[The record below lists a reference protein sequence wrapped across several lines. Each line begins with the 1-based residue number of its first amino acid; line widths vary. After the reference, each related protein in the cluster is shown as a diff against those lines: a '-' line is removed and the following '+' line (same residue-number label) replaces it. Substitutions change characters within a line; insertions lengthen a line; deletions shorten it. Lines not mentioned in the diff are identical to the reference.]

1 METVDSREQ
10 RSRRSCDICGSSH
23 GREREERGYS
33 DNLSRRI
40 ASDRDTVKNR
50 RGAGGRDAGRGDCKC
65 IVVYSGSG
73 GERGREERLLKL
85 SWDADSLW

>member
-10 RSRRSCDICGSSH
+10 RSRRNCEVCGSSR
-23 GREREERGYS
+23 GREREERGYNDS
-33 DNLSRRI
+33 I

-50 RGAGGRDAGRGDCKC
+50 RAVGGRDAGRGDCKC

-73 GERGREERLLKL
+73 GERGRQKRLLKL
-85 SWDADSLW
+85 SWEADSLW